1 MAKSIF
7 PNDDAQFKS
16 IYLAIID
23 ITKMDKDSME
33 FGKTLNQ
40 LCIYFGGLQR
50 IIYTLD
56 MLFTIYIHNYPLT

>member
-50 IIYTLD
+50 IIYT
-56 MLFTIYIHNYPLT
+56 Y